1 MDKAKRD
8 GVREV
13 DREIVK
19 QQTHNKRRAQP
30 SSRARLLRIAGMAV
44 DVLAGIRAD
53 VAALD
58 AELDRLEREQNAIL
72 AALSIAEKG
81 R

>member
-1 MDKAKRD
+1 
-8 GVREV
+8 
-13 DREIVK
+13 
-19 QQTHNKRRAQP
+19 
-30 SSRARLLRIAGMAV
+30 MAV

-53 VAALD
+53 MAALD
-58 AELDRLEREQNAIL
+58 AELDRLEREQNAIR

>member
-1 MDKAKRD
+1 
-8 GVREV
+8 
-13 DREIVK
+13 
-19 QQTHNKRRAQP
+19 
-30 SSRARLLRIAGMAV
+30 LRIAGLAV
-44 DVLAGIRAD
+44 DLLAGIRTD

-81 R
+81 NRPDLGPFRPGRGRPGSNVPREVRETR